1 MKGPQLL
8 GILLLAVG
16 ILSLAYGGFTY
27 TKDTHDANIGPIH
40 FSVKDKEHVNIPL
53 WAGVAAAVVGG
64 ALLAG
69 GGRKD

>member
-1 MKGPQLL
+1 MKGQQLL

-16 ILSLAYGGFTY
+16 ILSLAYGGFSY
-27 TKDTHDANIGPIH
+27 TKETHDANIGPIH
-40 FSVKDKEHVNIPL
+40 LSVKDKEHVNIPL

-64 ALLAG
+64 ALLAR

>member
-53 WAGVAAAVVGG
+53 WAGVAAAVCGG

-69 GGRKD
+69 VGRKD